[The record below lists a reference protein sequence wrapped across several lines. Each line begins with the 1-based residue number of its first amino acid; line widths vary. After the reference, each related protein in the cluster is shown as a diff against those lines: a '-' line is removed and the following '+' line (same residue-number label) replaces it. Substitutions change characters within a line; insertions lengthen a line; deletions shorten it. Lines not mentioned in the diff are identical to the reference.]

1 MMSKPARPTGVTVLA
16 ILELFGGIITILF
29 GMAAIVSS
37 TFLNPYGYAVVAG
50 LAVAS
55 GGALVLFGVLAVVVG
70 YGMWS
75 GKGWSWTLAVV
86 LYGLGVVFSLV
97 YIAVGLWSN
106 ILALAIDLLI
116 LWYLWRPHVKAYF
129 GKRQPVPVTTPQAPA
144 ATP

>member
-16 ILELFGGIITILF
+16 ILELIGGIITILF

-55 GGALVLFGVLAVVVG
+55 GGALVLFGALAVVVG

-129 GKRQPVPVTTPQAPA
+129 GKGQPVPAIIPQAPA